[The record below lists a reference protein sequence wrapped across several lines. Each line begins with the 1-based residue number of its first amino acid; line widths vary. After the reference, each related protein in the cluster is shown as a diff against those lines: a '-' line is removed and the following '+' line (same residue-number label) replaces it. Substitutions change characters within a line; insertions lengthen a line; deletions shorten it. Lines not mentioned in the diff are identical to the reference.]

1 MKQKRISIF
10 TISLYSKGDYP
21 LAKEFFKRVKLLLD
35 KKSEDIEENKK
46 LVVKKSAIKKIINKE
61 KVEEKNENKDNN
73 KEIEKKE

>member
-46 LVVKKSAIKKIINKE
+46 LVVKKSAVKKIINEEK
-61 KVEEKNENKDNN
+61 KVEENKDN

>member
-46 LVVKKSAIKKIINKE
+46 LVVKKSAIKKIINEEK
-61 KVEEKNENKDNN
+61 KVEENKDN